1 MKSAGW
7 WCRGWGRRRRIWMMQ
22 LHAQHPINRINTAP
36 RSDQTADSRGEE
48 DQDPVKLLVKPCHR
62 NCVVLGWAGLCAV
75 TRDSFSYS
83 HVQPGD
89 VMPCPS
95 RACHYYLCWI
105 LCGYHGDSAV
115 FWPCPHHPH
124 LISVSRHQRISNL
137 APHPR
142 HQLDFAGAFIN
153 VHVSRYWRCEVH
165 KIFYDLCQH
174 LSDLDRRLSTGT
186 PGIGVAWVD
195 ISGAMTRRRGAACR
209 LMPLYATVC
218 FSSVSQ
224 QQPPLSRQQLK
235 WYHSLYDT
243 SRHSISIY

>member
-1 MKSAGW
+1 MLCWAG
-7 WCRGWGRRRRIWMMQ
+7 
-22 LHAQHPINRINTAP
+22 
-36 RSDQTADSRGEE
+36 
-48 DQDPVKLLVKPCHR
+48 
-62 NCVVLGWAGLCAV
+62 LGWAGLCAV

-105 LCGYHGDSAV
+105 LGGYHGHSAV

-165 KIFYDLCQH
+165 KIFYDLCHH
-174 LSDLDRRLSTGT
+174 LGSGSATLR
-186 PGIGVAWVD
+186 PGIAAWPGLTSLV
-195 ISGAMTRRRGAACR
+195 RWHGAACR
-209 LMPLYATVC
+209 CMLPFVSPQSA
-218 FSSVSQ
+218 SSSHHC
-224 QQPPLSRQQLK
+224 P
-235 WYHSLYDT
+235 DNN
-243 SRHSISIY
+243 